1 MIVALGS
8 PSSHSS
14 ATEKIESVPNA
25 ELVRRLQADPAS
37 AAPLLYQRYEPR
49 VRWIVRRML
58 GPDPDHYDVV
68 QQVFYDLLKSGF
80 DLREP
85 EKLPAWI
92 RSVTV
97 CAVYEE
103 LRRRRLRRNL
113 EASFVDRLARDFV
126 REVEARD
133 LLARAVAMIEHLPQ
147 HERAAFVLRMVEG
160 RTYGEVAKLIGCSTA
175 TIKRRLARA
184 NRRMLSM
191 LARNTELMKLAR
203 GPAAA
208 QSADRIAESSAP
220 PPSGPPN

>member
-1 MIVALGS
+1 MILTLGN
-8 PSSHSS
+8 PASHSS
-14 ATEKIESVPNA
+14 VTEIESVPNA
-25 ELVRRLQADPAS
+25 ELVRRLQVDPAS

-68 QQVFYDLLKSGF
+68 QQVFYDLLTSGF

-103 LRRRRLRRNL
+103 LRRRRVRRNL
-113 EASFVDRLARDFV
+113 EASFVDRLARDSV
-126 REVEARD
+126 RDVEARD
-133 LLARAVAMIEHLPQ
+133 LLARTGAMIDHLPRN
-147 HERAAFVLRMVEG
+147 ERAAFMMRVVEG
-160 RTYGEVAKLIGCSTA
+160 RTYGEVAKLTGCSTA

-203 GPAAA
+203 GSAAA
-208 QSADRIAESSAP
+208 RSADGVAESSVP
-220 PPSGPPN
+220 SPSGPPN